1 MGRGIVWSAAERL
14 QMSKSWLLMNEDPA
28 VGTDQSSNL
37 FWGKWRADFVKNAPV
52 EPEAGR
58 WADRTVEAAK
68 NEWSRK
74 VSKGVSK
81 LAGCVQRVKSCQP
94 TGNLSDDD
102 VIKMAAAMYCGMA
115 TYSAVRGEA
124 LAKPSSSGRPKK
136 RPTCP
141 WIEPYKVLRKSDKFS
156 AAAGALAAEAA
167 TGGDGTADEAVGDS
181 PNRRGGFAERPVGV
195 KAAKLHLADAR
206 AAEASAAKTDAKV
219 GVALNRIADASDR
232 RADAVRSA
240 NELEADRI
248 AMAFFSDP
256 ANCDSPEAAQF
267 RVTLGQTM
275 LARAR
280 AALARSKAP
289 DSVDAP
295 ASGSGGAVAA
305 ISAGAAMANGPVGV
319 EQAVAGSEPSGA
331 GAPADGGG
339 DDEGAG
345 VTNVTEGTRVSAFRE
360 TPELGA
366 NIPEDCGSAP
376 AAGAAVRASA
386 DDALN
391 GAAQGGPGR
400 AATAHAPVAGLGGKG
415 RGVDWIA
422 AALAVGAAVNGSNP
436 AGSTRPAVLRAPP
449 TSSPAIVTRAS
460 KRRAGAARAT
470 AAKRSRTVPGST
482 DLSAMS
488 SANDPKSTT
497 PPES

>member
-14 QMSKSWLLMNEDPA
+14 QMSKSWLLMSEDAA

-37 FWGKWRADFVKNAPV
+37 FWGKWREDFVKNAPV
-52 EPEAGR
+52 QPEAGR

-81 LAGCVQRVKSCQP
+81 LAGCVQRVKSSQP
-94 TGNLSDDD
+94 TGNLSDDE

-124 LAKPSSSGRPKK
+124 LEKPSSSGRPKK

-141 WIEPYKVLRKSDKFS
+141 WIEPYKVLRKSEKFS
-156 AAAGALAAEAA
+156 AAAGTLAAEIAA
-167 TGGDGTADEAVGDS
+167 GGDGTADEAVGDS

-206 AAEASAAKTDAKV
+206 AAETSAAKTDARV

-248 AMAFFSDP
+248 AVAFFADP

-267 RVTLGQTM
+267 RMTLGQTM

-280 AALARSKAP
+280 PALARSQAP
-289 DSVDAP
+289 YSFEAL
-295 ASGSGGAVAA
+295 ASGSGGVLAPS
-305 ISAGAAMANGPVGV
+305 SAGAAMGNGPVGV
-319 EQAVAGSEPSGA
+319 DQAVPGSAPSGA
-331 GAPADGGG
+331 GTPADGGG
-339 DDEGAG
+339 DDDSAD
-345 VTNVTEGTRVSAFRE
+345 VVDVTEGTRVSAVHE
-360 TPELGA
+360 TPALGA
-366 NIPEDCGSAP
+366 NNPADCGSAP
-376 AAGAAVRASA
+376 AAGAAVGTSA
-386 DDALN
+386 ADALN
-391 GAAQGGPGR
+391 DAAQDGRGR
-400 AATAHAPVAGLGGKG
+400 AAAAHAPVTGL
-415 RGVDWIA
+415 R
-422 AALAVGAAVNGSNP
+422 
-436 AGSTRPAVLRAPP
+436 
-449 TSSPAIVTRAS
+449 
-460 KRRAGAARAT
+460 
-470 AAKRSRTVPGST
+470 
-482 DLSAMS
+482 
-488 SANDPKSTT
+488 
-497 PPES
+497 